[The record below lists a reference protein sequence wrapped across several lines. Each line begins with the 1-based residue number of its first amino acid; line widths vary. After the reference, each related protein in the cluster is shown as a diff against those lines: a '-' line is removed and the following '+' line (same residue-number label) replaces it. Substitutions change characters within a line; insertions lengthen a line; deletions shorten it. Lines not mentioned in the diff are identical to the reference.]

1 MNRSWLDE
9 LESPAGLGEAQF
21 TAVNIQ
27 SAGAESDTS
36 LLTEIGRILGED
48 AEPDAAF
55 FVDSWTEGKAAAAED
70 FVRRRKAIKNGP
82 HITCERYNFPSFI
95 LIGADK
101 IDASA
106 GAAWAPRSEYHETIP
121 LVNEQPIAVEEQA
134 DIHLGDDSETACPL
148 TTETAYRVLRISS
161 ASSREEIRTAYR
173 RMANRYHPDR
183 LARRG
188 TREQKVANIR
198 MASINEAYRLLCRES
213 GGQAF

>member
-1 MNRSWLDE
+1 MNRFWLDE
-9 LESPAGLGEAQF
+9 HESPAGLGEAQF

-106 GAAWAPRSEYHETIP
+106 GAARSEYHETIS
-121 LVNEQPIAVEEQA
+121 LVNEQPIGVEEQA
-134 DIHLGDDSETACPL
+134 DMHSGDESETACPL
-148 TTETAYRVLRISS
+148 TTENAYRVLRISS
-161 ASSREEIRTAYR
+161 ASSREEIRAAYR

-183 LARRG
+183 LARCG
-188 TREQKVANIR
+188 TREQKVANNR